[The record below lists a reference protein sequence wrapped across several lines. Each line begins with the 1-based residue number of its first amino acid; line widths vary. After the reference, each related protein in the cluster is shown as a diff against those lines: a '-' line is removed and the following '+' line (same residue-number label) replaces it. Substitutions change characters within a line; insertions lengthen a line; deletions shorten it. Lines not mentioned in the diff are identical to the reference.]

1 MLQLRQGERKGVPA
15 ALHMLPP
22 FILVRRTSE
31 KMKKFALVII
41 AIIVAFS
48 SVYPPEVAHA
58 NLISKPISIAAKK
71 AAKIPIKN
79 TAVEMANQIVS
90 DYLVRELIEG
100 VKTDDGYS
108 PVCMDGKKDSIK
120 DCPPDKRAQVKTKL
134 SSTDKSKL
142 EKTVESVLEKKT
154 NTSSKWGKFLDLFV
168 PLFLVS
174 GAIEIISASLDGDI
188 LSFFD
193 EVAQDSLLETGLLKP
208 LLSAEEIKEEL
219 YDFERVIQHLD
230 FKIIEQDKYDTKIEI
245 NAALKATVNMSYYAR
260 YNISDPELREIT
272 YDNNLNFVLDMS
284 TFAKSGPKIDDV
296 YYSYPRVRAR
306 AIIHG
311 NRIYTFPAD
320 SAVYIDSKYYL
331 DDEAF
336 WLGAN
341 WVSSTL
347 FNMFQQ
353 GSINDRMNKFVSVI
367 NTADAQMTFDIPQIV
382 PKPVQTDYGK
392 QTATD
397 KIKDSNG
404 KVPLKGINSFT
415 FKYGD
420 THIYPSN
427 DSVTGWKN
435 KTTGED
441 ITVVEDDV
449 VVDDGSGTD
458 PKPPDPTDTD
468 DPPDKDKTKKEL
480 EDESKKLGN
489 LVTTRFPFS
498 LPWDFVAMVKLLY
511 AEPMTPKWEVKGT
524 EEIPLNF
531 TINLNFLDPY
541 ISWFRGFIMVGFVI
555 SVIFMHSRFM
565 GGSK

>member
-1 MLQLRQGERKGVPA
+1 
-15 ALHMLPP
+15 
-22 FILVRRTSE
+22 
-31 KMKKFALVII
+31 MKKFALVII

-154 NTSSKWGKFLDLFV
+154 NTSSKWGKFLDIFV

-193 EVAQDSLLETGLLKP
+193 EIAQDALIDSGLLKP
-208 LLSAEEIKEEL
+208 LTTITGPTEPTEMIDFSSVIASATVTHAKISYHHYEIVIHAVNKPKAVFDVTFVADDNVIRTNTVTGQSAFKLTLASQSSRLPVPADPPYKSEAVVYLSSFAPSTNQGYSLAQNDVYRGGVYSYDDDSADLAGHAWIANSLVPQIQSAEGDVNKLLNL
-219 YDFERVIQHLD
+219 YVA
-230 FKIIEQDKYDTKIEI
+230 YI
-245 NAALKATVNMSYYAR
+245 NSSASISFSIPNLKPTE
-260 YNISDPELREIT
+260 PE
-272 YDNNLNFVLDMS
+272 V
-284 TFAKSGPKIDDV
+284 K
-296 YYSYPRVRAR
+296 
-306 AIIHG
+306 
-311 NRIYTFPAD
+311 
-320 SAVYIDSKYYL
+320 
-331 DDEAF
+331 
-336 WLGAN
+336 
-341 WVSSTL
+341 
-347 FNMFQQ
+347 
-353 GSINDRMNKFVSVI
+353 
-367 NTADAQMTFDIPQIV
+367 
-382 PKPVQTDYGK
+382 TDYGK
-392 QTATD
+392 QSATD
-397 KIKDSNG
+397 KIKDANG
-404 KVPLKGINSFT
+404 NVPLKGMNSFT
-415 FKYGD
+415 FTYGD
-420 THIYPSN
+420 THIYPS
-427 DSVTGWKN
+427 DQSTTGWKD

-449 VVDDGSGTD
+449 VVDDGSGPT
-458 PKPPDPTDTD
+458 DPTDPGGTD
-468 DPPDKDKTKKEL
+468 DPPDKDKTKEQL

-511 AEPMTPKWEVKGT
+511 AEPMTPKWEVEGT

-541 ISWFRGFIMVGFVI
+541 IGWFRGFIMVGFVI

>member
-1 MLQLRQGERKGVPA
+1 
-15 ALHMLPP
+15 
-22 FILVRRTSE
+22 
-31 KMKKFALVII
+31 
-41 AIIVAFS
+41 
-48 SVYPPEVAHA
+48 
-58 NLISKPISIAAKK
+58 
-71 AAKIPIKN
+71 
-79 TAVEMANQIVS
+79 
-90 DYLVRELIEG
+90 
-100 VKTDDGYS
+100 
-108 PVCMDGKKDSIK
+108 
-120 DCPPDKRAQVKTKL
+120 
-134 SSTDKSKL
+134 
-142 EKTVESVLEKKT
+142 
-154 NTSSKWGKFLDLFV
+154 
-168 PLFLVS
+168 
-174 GAIEIISASLDGDI
+174 
-188 LSFFD
+188 
-193 EVAQDSLLETGLLKP
+193 
-208 LLSAEEIKEEL
+208 
-219 YDFERVIQHLD
+219 
-230 FKIIEQDKYDTKIEI
+230 
-245 NAALKATVNMSYYAR
+245 
-260 YNISDPELREIT
+260 
-272 YDNNLNFVLDMS
+272 
-284 TFAKSGPKIDDV
+284 
-296 YYSYPRVRAR
+296 VRAR

>member
-1 MLQLRQGERKGVPA
+1 
-15 ALHMLPP
+15 
-22 FILVRRTSE
+22 
-31 KMKKFALVII
+31 MKKFALVII

-58 NLISKPISIAAKK
+58 NLVSKPIAIAAKK
-71 AAKIPIKN
+71 AAKTAVKD

-90 DYLVRELIEG
+90 EFLVRELIEG
-100 VKTDDGYS
+100 VKTDNGYS

-154 NTSSKWGKFLDLFV
+154 NTSSKWGKFLDFFV

-193 EVAQDSLLETGLLKP
+193 EVAQDALVDSGLLKP
-208 LLSAEEIKEEL
+208 LFVPPSEGNFEQLDFSKHVQSVEVVAKETSPFHVVFSFSILLKPNITLGYSFNDYQDSRQDVSSAASLPISVTFIAQVQHVPVGNNWGHFLPVAYGASTLNTTLLPVEPIIWRGTNRYEIVDENTFNSQQIPTLSESRSYLQGYWGAMLNDTSVNGRMNTLLAMMATNPNANFKFDDSVNTKLPPPEIK
-219 YDFERVIQHLD
+219 
-230 FKIIEQDKYDTKIEI
+230 
-245 NAALKATVNMSYYAR
+245 
-260 YNISDPELREIT
+260 
-272 YDNNLNFVLDMS
+272 
-284 TFAKSGPKIDDV
+284 
-296 YYSYPRVRAR
+296 
-306 AIIHG
+306 
-311 NRIYTFPAD
+311 
-320 SAVYIDSKYYL
+320 
-331 DDEAF
+331 
-336 WLGAN
+336 
-341 WVSSTL
+341 
-347 FNMFQQ
+347 
-353 GSINDRMNKFVSVI
+353 
-367 NTADAQMTFDIPQIV
+367 
-382 PKPVQTDYGK
+382 TDYGK

-397 KIKDSNG
+397 KIKDNNG
-404 KVPLKGINSFT
+404 NVPLKGINSFT
-415 FKYGD
+415 FTYGD
-420 THIYPSN
+420 THIYPS
-427 DSVTGWKN
+427 DQSTTGWKD

-449 VVDDGSGTD
+449 VVDDGSGPT
-458 PKPPDPTDTD
+458 DPTDPGGTD
-468 DPPDKDKTKKEL
+468 DPPDKDKTKEQL

-555 SVIFMHSRFM
+555 SVIFMHGRFM

>member
-1 MLQLRQGERKGVPA
+1 
-15 ALHMLPP
+15 
-22 FILVRRTSE
+22 
-31 KMKKFALVII
+31 MKKFALVII

-48 SVYPPEVAHA
+48 SVYPPDVAHA
-58 NLISKPISIAAKK
+58 NLVSKPIGIAAKK
-71 AAKIPIKN
+71 AAKTVVKD

-90 DYLVRELIEG
+90 EFLVRELIEG
-100 VKTDDGYS
+100 VKTDEGYS

-154 NTSSKWGKFLDLFV
+154 NTSSKWGKFLDIFI

-193 EVAQDSLLETGLLKP
+193 EIAQDALVDSGLLKP
-208 LLSAEEIKEEL
+208 LFVPPPEGTVEQLDFSKHVQSVEIKAVEGV
-219 YDFERVIQHLD
+219 DD
-230 FKIIEQDKYDTKIEI
+230 
-245 NAALKATVNMSYYAR
+245 
-260 YNISDPELREIT
+260 LRSM
-272 YDNNLNFVLDMS
+272 YF
-284 TFAKSGPKIDDV
+284 
-296 YYSYPRVRAR
+296 
-306 AIIHG
+306 
-311 NRIYTFPAD
+311 
-320 SAVYIDSKYYL
+320 
-331 DDEAF
+331 
-336 WLGAN
+336 
-341 WVSSTL
+341 
-347 FNMFQQ
+347 
-353 GSINDRMNKFVSVI
+353 
-367 NTADAQMTFDIPQIV
+367 TFDILLMPNVNLGFSAMDNQGNLVETSSKTSLSLRVYFETTPILIGLQSPNPYYLAEAYGV
-382 PKPVQTDYGK
+382 EGLIGPFGSMSFNKPPVVWRGGTPHYVINNNFPAHQGAPASEAKSYLMSYWGARYADPSVNNRMNTLLAMMSTNPSAGFKFSNVNTNLPPPEVKTDYGK

-397 KIKDSNG
+397 KIKDANG
-404 KVPLKGINSFT
+404 NVPLKGMQSFT
-415 FKYGD
+415 FTYGD
-420 THIYPSN
+420 THIYPS
-427 DSVTGWKN
+427 DQSTTGWKD

-449 VVDDGSGTD
+449 VVDDGSGPT
-458 PKPPDPTDTD
+458 DPTDPGGTD
-468 DPPDKDKTKKEL
+468 DPPDKDKTKEQL

-511 AEPMTPKWEVKGT
+511 AKPMTPKWEVKGT

-555 SVIFMHSRFM
+555 SVIFMHGRFM